1 MNGDSRVY
9 KPKII
14 RSGKISGYYKVI
26 PRLAALT
33 QCDALVSVMVETS
46 ESVESAVTVFLKA
59 EETISFNRKTTIKWI
74 K

>member
-9 KPKII
+9 KSKKI